1 MIRLGSFHSIG
12 AAGFLAI
19 CCLFFLSS
27 PSYAQET
34 APAGTRGGQGPA
46 AGQTQIF
53 KLTADKGTYYEGEDL
68 YLRLSEAQ
76 PGARTLSSMGVCTA
90 FYLWETLPGGGT
102 RVEKT
107 IPFGW
112 GCPPAGG
119 EGKQNT
125 VGRLSGTIQVAN
137 YAVIAGAQV
146 TITNEATGV
155 SRPPVTTDSSGFYVA
170 DDLPVGNYTVTVEAK
185 GSKTTTV
192 TGNMVTG
199 GGRTNLNFIM
209 GVDAAMQP
217 ADWLSGFRLYSAATR
232 WGVPGEYTFEISQ
245 VGDSSEEGRLRP
257 ARSNIVHI
265 EIADPSTIA
274 RKWGSKVKGLAVDVA
289 LDKATFRVG
298 EDVPLHIAIEN
309 FDAKVPVFGVSPTE
323 HNVVEI
329 EVHNAGGQSVPISE
343 RFLYSFNYV
352 GQGSSMRYP
361 KGKMV
366 PLERTLWGDG
376 WLPNQPGTY
385 TVVVTW
391 TTWDDSRNESA
402 SSGSTRLGLAP
413 APYATAQATA
423 TIHILDRDSLSSK

>member
-1 MIRLGSFHSIG
+1 M
-12 AAGFLAI
+12 
-19 CCLFFLSS
+19 
-27 PSYAQET
+27 
-34 APAGTRGGQGPA
+34 
-46 AGQTQIF
+46 F
-53 KLTADKGTYYEGEDL
+53 KLTADKSTYYEGEDL
-68 YLRLSEAQ
+68 YLHLSHAQ
-76 PGARTLSSMGVCTA
+76 PGAQTLWRMGICTI
-90 FYLWETLPGGGT
+90 FYLRETLPGGGT

-119 EGKQNT
+119 GNAQDV
-125 VGRLSGTIQVAN
+125 VGRLSGTVQDAH
-137 YAVIAGAQV
+137 YAIIPGAQV

-155 SRPPVTTDSSGFYVA
+155 SRPPVTTDSSGYYVA

-199 GGRTNLNFIM
+199 GGRTNLNFIL

-245 VGDSSEEGRLRP
+245 VGDSSEKGRLRP
-257 ARSNIVHI
+257 ASSNIVHI

-274 RKWGSKVKGLAVDVA
+274 RKWGPRVKGIAADVT
-289 LDKATFRVG
+289 LDKDTFRVG

-309 FDAKVPVFGVSPTE
+309 FDAEVPVFGVTPTK

-329 EVHNAGGQSVPISE
+329 KVRNAGGQSVPISE
-343 RFLYSFNYV
+343 RFLYSFNYL

-361 KGKMV
+361 KGKLV

-376 WLPNQPGTY
+376 WLPNEPGTY

-391 TTWDDSRNESA
+391 TTWDDSNNEPPSQ
-402 SSGSTRLGLAP
+402 GVRPDPTP
-413 APYATAQATA
+413 ATYATAQATA
-423 TIHILDRDSLSSK
+423 TIHIVDRDNSASK